1 MQVKYQNMRQEIY
14 EGIVVPLEGYL
25 NGHLSEKEIDWS
37 ELRWCARR
45 NRSGDGFMEVREAL
59 NLYYHRLLMADR
71 GFFRNGNTD
80 SQAKK
85 SLLELLEREGRFAG
99 RLLNDVDIIQ
109 AAENWAEPLMPDNHD
124 PGFFLWM
131 MKVMLER
138 DYTTDWKKVYE
149 TLKVKLAKVNQSGNF
164 KLSEMHCLL
173 MGITLIELAAL
184 PREKKNE
191 LLGQVRF
198 NWGFLKYMY
207 CVLIRYI
214 VGMRVDNFAALAST
228 ACKRKT
234 SHPYMHLFY
243 KAFKAKYKVL
253 CPEGVIDSRS
263 GESVRSQAEKH
274 LKEMEQIIKST
285 PQSDKLNE
293 LCSILFPKAME
304 EVLKQSRPKTY
315 EELEAAVDDL
325 TNRYN
330 KVLEQLTNAVKD
342 VESDKISADDLT
354 AAFLR
359 FPTQLALSF
368 FGSMSTLLA
377 LNHTW
382 QKYAPKI
389 QQQILA
395 KQEEAKTI
403 HVEGDYVLEKTVEHA
418 VEHVDAGGTGI
429 SINDREKRK

>member
-1 MQVKYQNMRQEIY
+1 MRQEIQK
-14 EGIVVPLEGYL
+14 EIVEPLESYL
-25 NGHLSEKEIDWS
+25 NGYLTEKEIEWS

-45 NRSGDGFMEVREAL
+45 NRRENGFWEVREAL
-59 NLYYHRLLMADR
+59 TPYYIKLLMADK

-85 SLLELLEREGRFAG
+85 SLQELLEGEGRYAG
-99 RLLNDVDIIQ
+99 RILKDVDIVQ
-109 AAENWAEPLMPDNHD
+109 AAENWAERLMADNHD
-124 PGFFLWM
+124 PNFFLWM

-138 DYTTDWKKVYE
+138 DYKTDWKNVYD
-149 TLKVKLAKVNQSGNF
+149 TLKVKLAKAQHSGNF

-173 MGITLIELAAL
+173 MGITMIELTAH

-191 LLGQVRF
+191 LFGQFQR

-207 CVLIRYI
+207 SVLIHYI

-228 ACKRKT
+228 ACNRKA
-234 SHPYMHLFY
+234 SRPYIHLFY
-243 KAFKAKYKVL
+243 KAFKAKYDSL
-253 CPEGVIDSRS
+253 CPEGMIDPHS
-263 GESVRSQAEKH
+263 GESVREQAERH
-274 LKEMEQIIKST
+274 LTKMEQVIKAT
-285 PQSDKLNE
+285 PQSDGLNE
-293 LCSILFPKAME
+293 LCSILFPKVME

-325 TNRYN
+325 TSRYN
-330 KVLEQLTNAVKD
+330 KVLERLANAVKD

-368 FGSMSTLLA
+368 YGSMSTLLA
-377 LNHTW
+377 LNATC

-389 QQQILA
+389 QEQILA
-395 KQEEAKTI
+395 KQEEDRI
-403 HVEGDYVLEKTVEHA
+403 YVEGDYVVEKKVQNEVDYVE
-418 VEHVDAGGTGI
+418 AGGTGI
-429 SINDREKRK
+429 SVDKTGKVKK